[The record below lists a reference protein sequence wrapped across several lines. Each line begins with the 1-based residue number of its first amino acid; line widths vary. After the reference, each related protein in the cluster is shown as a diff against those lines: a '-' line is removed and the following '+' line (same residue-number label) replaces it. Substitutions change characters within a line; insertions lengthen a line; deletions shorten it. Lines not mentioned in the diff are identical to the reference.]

1 MQKLLA
7 VQFLFF
13 IPLQLSDV
21 TKVFSFL
28 AITPDSSNGSFSNF
42 QIPLNENCREKIRKQ
57 RK

>member
-1 MQKLLA
+1 MIHYTLIKLIGNYNIIIYDTLMRKILA

-28 AITPDSSNGSFSNF
+28 AIT
-42 QIPLNENCREKIRKQ
+42 
-57 RK
+57 